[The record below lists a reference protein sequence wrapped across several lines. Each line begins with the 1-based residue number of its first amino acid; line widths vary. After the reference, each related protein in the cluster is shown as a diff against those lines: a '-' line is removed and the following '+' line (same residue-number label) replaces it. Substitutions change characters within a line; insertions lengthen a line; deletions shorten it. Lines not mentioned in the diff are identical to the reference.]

1 MTAAPDGPL
10 TAHGGPPAAH
20 GGPPAAHDGP
30 PAAHAG
36 PLTAHDGLPAAH
48 AGSPAAHAGSL
59 TARDRPGPVPR
70 TAPETALSVRQVLTL
85 ERVLAGEPEVV
96 AGADR
101 LDRPVRWVHVAE
113 AADVGVMLSGG
124 EMVLTTGVL
133 LAGDEEKQAEYIRS
147 LHRADAAAVVLGLGR
162 AFPAPPDVMRRA
174 AERCGLPLVV
184 LHRPFPFAELT
195 EEVQSRLVRQKF
207 ASVSLSEAVRTA
219 LTALITAGAPLQAL
233 LDEIARHSACPV
245 VVTNLAH
252 RVLATAGERS
262 AVDDVLRDWERIAR
276 QAGGSEGDGWIRAGL
291 GGRGEIWGR
300 LVLCGHRGDAA
311 TGRLLADRA
320 AEALVLHRM
329 LGGHGGGTWEEQ
341 SAQSLLTDLVGEA
354 VPARQLLP
362 RARAAGLPVNR
373 RTFVPLV
380 ARGAEPAGLDRLLR
394 LLGLPGLV
402 AELSDG
408 LTAILLSLPRDQD
421 ADALTAHFAARLHR
435 EAARPGP
442 VAGPDTGTG
451 APPPPGHGPDPGAA
465 RARAGGT
472 SGRVRAVV
480 AAAAARTDWDEVP
493 AGLRE
498 ARHVADAVADSAT
511 ARDLPA
517 VVRLGD
523 VHLRG
528 LMRLLRDDPRVQS
541 FAERELDGL
550 LCEATATG
558 TAHDLLDVLRTYLAT
573 GRNKSRTAR
582 LHHVSRPALYR
593 RLEAIQGRLGVDL
606 DDFEQ
611 AASVHIALLAHDA
624 QQR

>member
-1 MTAAPDGPL
+1 MT
-10 TAHGGPPAAH
+10 TALEP
-20 GGPPAAHDGP
+20 
-30 PAAHAG
+30 
-36 PLTAHDGLPAAH
+36 
-48 AGSPAAHAGSL
+48 
-59 TARDRPGPVPR
+59 
-70 TAPETALSVRQVLTL
+70 ALSVRQVLAL

-96 AGADR
+96 AGASQ

-133 LAGDEEKQAEYIRS
+133 LAGDPEAQAEYIRS
-147 LHRADAAAVVLGLGR
+147 LHRAEASAVVLGLGR
-162 AFPAPPDVMRRA
+162 AFPTPPEVMRRA
-174 AERCGLPLVV
+174 AERCGLPMVV

-195 EEVQSRLVRQKF
+195 EEVQSRLVRRKF
-207 ASVSLSEAVRTA
+207 AAVSLSESVRTA
-219 LTALITAGAPLQAL
+219 LTGLITAGAPLQRM
-233 LDEIARHSACPV
+233 LDEIASHSACPV

-276 QAGGSEGDGWIRAGL
+276 QAGGSEGDGWVRAEL
-291 GGRGEIWGR
+291 GGRGERWGR
-300 LVLCGHRGDAA
+300 IVLCGYRGDAA
-311 TGRLLADRA
+311 TGRLLADRG

-329 LGGHGGGTWEEQ
+329 LGGTVHSWEEQ
-341 SAQSLLTDLVGEA
+341 SAESLLTDLVSGV

-380 ARGAEPAGLDRLLR
+380 VRNGEAAQLDRVLR

-402 AELSDG
+402 AELADG
-408 LTAILLSLPRDQD
+408 VVAVLLSLARDQD
-421 ADALTAHFAARLHR
+421 AEALAAHFATRLR
-435 EAARPGP
+435 TEAG
-442 VAGPDTGTG
+442 G
-451 APPPPGHGPDPGAA
+451 GAA
-465 RARAGGT
+465 GDCKA
-472 SGRVRAVV
+472 AVV
-480 AAAAARTDWDEVP
+480 AAADARTGWDDVP

-498 ARHVADAVADSAT
+498 AQHVADAVAESPAGL
-511 ARDLPA
+511 DLPV
-517 VVRLGD
+517 VVRLRD

-528 LMRLLRDDPRVQS
+528 LVRLLRDDPHVQS

-550 LCEATATG
+550 LCGADAESE
-558 TAHDLLDVLRTYLAT
+558 LLPVLRTYLAT
-573 GRNKSRTAR
+573 GRNKSRTAQ

-593 RLEAIQGRLGVDL
+593 RLEAIETRLGVDL

-624 QQR
+624 QQG

>member
-1 MTAAPDGPL
+1 MTITLD
-10 TAHGGPPAAH
+10 
-20 GGPPAAHDGP
+20 
-30 PAAHAG
+30 
-36 PLTAHDGLPAAH
+36 
-48 AGSPAAHAGSL
+48 SL
-59 TARDRPGPVPR
+59 EP
-70 TAPETALSVRQVLTL
+70 ALSVRQVLTL

-96 AGADR
+96 AGASQ

-133 LAGDEEKQAEYIRS
+133 LAGDEDKQAEYVRS
-147 LHRADAAAVVLGLGR
+147 LYRAEAAAVVLGLGR

-174 AERCGLPLVV
+174 AERCGLPMVV

-195 EEVQSRLVRQKF
+195 EEVQSRLVRRKF
-207 ASVSLSEAVRTA
+207 AAVSLSEAVRTE
-219 LTALITAGAPLQAL
+219 LTALITAGAPLQRL
-233 LDEIARHSACPV
+233 LDEVARHSACPV

-252 RVLATAGERS
+252 RVLGTAGERS

-276 QAGGSEGDGWIRAGL
+276 QAWGYHPGLSGTGGGTEGDGWIRAEL
-291 GGRGEIWGR
+291 GGRGERWGR
-300 LVLCGHRGDAA
+300 IVLCGYRGDTA

-329 LGGHGGGTWEEQ
+329 LGGGAACSWEEQ
-341 SAQSLLTDLVGEA
+341 SAQSLLTDLVSGV

-362 RARAAGLPVNR
+362 RARAAGLPVNL

-380 ARGAEPAGLDRLLR
+380 VRDGDTGRLERLLR

-402 AELSDG
+402 AELADG
-408 LTAILLSLPRDQD
+408 ATAVLLSLARDQD
-421 ADALTAHFAARLHR
+421 ADALAEHFATRLR
-435 EAARPGP
+435 TESGT
-442 VAGPDTGTG
+442 AGT
-451 APPPPGHGPDPGAA
+451 
-465 RARAGGT
+465 
-472 SGRVRAVV
+472 VV
-480 AAAAARTDWDEVP
+480 AAADPRTVWDDVP

-498 ARHVADAVADSAT
+498 AQHVADAVADSAT
-511 ARDLPA
+511 ALELPP
-517 VVRLGD
+517 VVRLRD

-528 LMRLLRDDPRVQS
+528 LIRLLRDDPHVQS

-550 LCEATATG
+550 LREG
-558 TAHDLLDVLRTYLAT
+558 DEGLLSVLRTYLAT
-573 GRNKSRTAR
+573 GRNKSRTAL

-593 RLEAIQGRLGVDL
+593 RLESIQVRLGVDL

-624 QQR
+624 QQQ

>member
-1 MTAAPDGPL
+1 MTTTFGTLEP
-10 TAHGGPPAAH
+10 
-20 GGPPAAHDGP
+20 
-30 PAAHAG
+30 
-36 PLTAHDGLPAAH
+36 
-48 AGSPAAHAGSL
+48 
-59 TARDRPGPVPR
+59 
-70 TAPETALSVRQVLTL
+70 ALSVRQVLTM

-96 AGADR
+96 AGAGQ

-113 AADVGVMLSGG
+113 APDVGVMLSGG

-147 LHRADAAAVVLGLGR
+147 LHRAEASAVVLGLGR

-174 AERCGLPLVV
+174 AERCGLPMIV

-195 EEVQSRLVRQKF
+195 EEVQARLVRRKF
-207 ASVSLSEAVRTA
+207 AAVSLSESVRTA
-219 LTALITAGAPLQAL
+219 LTGLITAGAPLQRL
-233 LDEIARHSACPV
+233 LDEVAQHSACPV

-252 RVLATAGERS
+252 RVLATAGERP

-276 QAGGSEGDGWIRAGL
+276 QAGGSEGDGWIRAEL
-291 GGRGEIWGR
+291 GGRGERWGQI
-300 LVLCGHRGDAA
+300 VLCGHRGDTA

-329 LGGHGGGTWEEQ
+329 LGGNSAHTWEEQ
-341 SAQSLLTDLVGEA
+341 SAQSLLTDLVSGV

-380 ARGAEPAGLDRLLR
+380 VRDGEPAQLERVLR
-394 LLGLPGLV
+394 LLGLPGIV
-402 AELSDG
+402 AELADG
-408 LTAILLSLPRDQD
+408 ATAVLLSLARDQD
-421 ADALTAHFAARLHR
+421 ATVLVANFAARLR
-435 EAARPGP
+435 SEAART
-442 VAGPDTGTG
+442 A
-451 APPPPGHGPDPGAA
+451 
-465 RARAGGT
+465 
-472 SGRVRAVV
+472 V
-480 AAAAARTDWDEVP
+480 AAADPRTAWDDVP

-498 ARHVADAVADSAT
+498 AQHVADAVADSSA
-511 ARDLPA
+511 ALDLPA
-517 VVRLGD
+517 VVRLRD

-528 LMRLLRDDPRVQS
+528 LIRLLRDDPHVQS

-550 LCEATATG
+550 LCSADD
-558 TAHDLLDVLRTYLAT
+558 DLLSVLRTYLAT
-573 GRNKSRTAR
+573 GRNKSRTAQ

-624 QQR
+624 QQG

>member
-1 MTAAPDGPL
+1 MTTTFGTLEP
-10 TAHGGPPAAH
+10 
-20 GGPPAAHDGP
+20 
-30 PAAHAG
+30 
-36 PLTAHDGLPAAH
+36 
-48 AGSPAAHAGSL
+48 
-59 TARDRPGPVPR
+59 
-70 TAPETALSVRQVLTL
+70 ALSVRQVLTL

-96 AGADR
+96 AGAGQ

-113 AADVGVMLSGG
+113 APDVGVMLSGG

-147 LHRADAAAVVLGLGR
+147 LHRAEAAAVVLGLGR

-174 AERCGLPLVV
+174 AERCGLPMVV

-195 EEVQSRLVRQKF
+195 EEVQARLVRRKF
-207 ASVSLSEAVRTA
+207 AAVSLSESVRTA
-219 LTALITAGAPLQAL
+219 LTGLITAGAPLQRL
-233 LDEIARHSACPV
+233 LDEVAQHSACPV

-252 RVLATAGERS
+252 RVLATAGERP

-276 QAGGSEGDGWIRAGL
+276 QAGGSEGDGWIRAEL
-291 GGRGEIWGR
+291 GGRGERWGQI
-300 LVLCGHRGDAA
+300 VLCGHRGDTA

-329 LGGHGGGTWEEQ
+329 LGGNSAHTWEEQ
-341 SAQSLLTDLVGEA
+341 SAQSLLTDLVSGV

-380 ARGAEPAGLDRLLR
+380 VRDGEPAQLERVLR
-394 LLGLPGLV
+394 MLGLPGIV
-402 AELSDG
+402 AELADG
-408 LTAILLSLPRDQD
+408 ATAVLLSLARDQD
-421 ADALTAHFAARLHR
+421 ATVLVANFAARLR
-435 EAARPGP
+435 SEAART
-442 VAGPDTGTG
+442 A
-451 APPPPGHGPDPGAA
+451 
-465 RARAGGT
+465 
-472 SGRVRAVV
+472 V
-480 AAAAARTDWDEVP
+480 AAADPRTAWDDVP

-498 ARHVADAVADSAT
+498 AQHVADAVADSSA
-511 ARDLPA
+511 ALDLPA
-517 VVRLGD
+517 VVRLRD

-528 LMRLLRDDPRVQS
+528 LIRLLRDDPHVQS

-550 LCEATATG
+550 LCSG
-558 TAHDLLDVLRTYLAT
+558 DDDLLPVLRTYLAT
-573 GRNKSRTAR
+573 GRNKSRTAQ

-624 QQR
+624 QQG

>member
-1 MTAAPDGPL
+1 MTTVLEP
-10 TAHGGPPAAH
+10 
-20 GGPPAAHDGP
+20 
-30 PAAHAG
+30 
-36 PLTAHDGLPAAH
+36 
-48 AGSPAAHAGSL
+48 
-59 TARDRPGPVPR
+59 
-70 TAPETALSVRQVLTL
+70 ALSVRQVLAL
-85 ERVLAGEPEVV
+85 DRVLAGEPEVV
-96 AGADR
+96 AGAGH
-101 LDRPVRWVHVAE
+101 LDRSVRWVHVAE

-133 LAGDEEKQAEYIRS
+133 LAGDPDAQAEYIRS
-147 LHRADAAAVVLGLGR
+147 LHRAEAAAVVLGLGR

-174 AERCGLPLVV
+174 AERCGLPMVV

-195 EEVQSRLVRQKF
+195 EEVQSRLVRHKF
-207 ASVSLSEAVRTA
+207 AAVSLSEAVRTA
-219 LTALITAGAPLQAL
+219 LTGLITTGAPLQHL
-233 LDEIARHSACPV
+233 LDEIAVHAACPV

-262 AVDDVLRDWERIAR
+262 AVDDVLRDWDRIAR
-276 QAGGSEGDGWIRAGL
+276 QAGGSQGDGWIRAEL
-291 GGRGEIWGR
+291 GGRGQRWGR
-300 LVLCGHRGDAA
+300 IVLCGHRGDAA
-311 TGRLLADRA
+311 TGRLLADRG

-329 LGGHGGGTWEEQ
+329 LAGPAHSWEEE
-341 SAQSLLTDLVGEA
+341 SAQGLLTDLVSGA

-380 ARGAEPAGLDRLLR
+380 VRGGDPTQLDRVLR

-408 LTAILLSLPRDQD
+408 ATAVLLSLPRDQD
-421 ADALTAHFAARLHR
+421 AEALAEHFAVRLRH
-435 EAARPGP
+435 ETGVPG
-442 VAGPDTGTG
+442 T
-451 APPPPGHGPDPGAA
+451 
-465 RARAGGT
+465 
-472 SGRVRAVV
+472 V
-480 AAAAARTDWDEVP
+480 AAAGPRTAWDDVP

-498 ARHVADAVADSAT
+498 ALHVAEAAAGT
-511 ARDLPA
+511 PA
-517 VVRLGD
+517 HEDPPALVRLRD

-528 LMRLLRDDPRVQS
+528 LVRLLRDDPHVQS

-550 LCEATATG
+550 LCGPRA
-558 TAHDLLDVLRTYLAT
+558 DPRLLPVLRTYLAT
-573 GRNKSRTAR
+573 GRNKSRTAQ

-593 RLEAIQGRLGVDL
+593 RLEAIQARLGVDL

>member
-1 MTAAPDGPL
+1 MT
-10 TAHGGPPAAH
+10 TALEP
-20 GGPPAAHDGP
+20 
-30 PAAHAG
+30 
-36 PLTAHDGLPAAH
+36 
-48 AGSPAAHAGSL
+48 
-59 TARDRPGPVPR
+59 
-70 TAPETALSVRQVLTL
+70 ALSVRQVLAL
-85 ERVLAGEPEVV
+85 DRVLAGEPEVV
-96 AGADR
+96 AGAGH
-101 LDRPVRWVHVAE
+101 LDRSVRWVHVAE

-133 LAGDEEKQAEYIRS
+133 LAGDPDAQAEYIRS
-147 LHRADAAAVVLGLGR
+147 LHRAEASAVVLGLGR

-174 AERCGLPLVV
+174 AERCGLPMVV

-195 EEVQSRLVRQKF
+195 EEVQSRLVRHKF
-207 ASVSLSEAVRTA
+207 AAVSLSESVRTA
-219 LTALITAGAPLQAL
+219 LTGLITTGAPLQRV
-233 LDEIARHSACPV
+233 LDEIAVHAACPV

-262 AVDDVLRDWERIAR
+262 AVDDVLRDWDRIAR
-276 QAGGSEGDGWIRAGL
+276 QAGGSEGDGWIRAEL
-291 GGRGEIWGR
+291 GGRGERWGR
-300 LVLCGHRGDAA
+300 LVLCGHWGDAG

-329 LGGHGGGTWEEQ
+329 LGGAAHSWEEK
-341 SAQSLLTDLVGEA
+341 SAQGLLTDLVSGV

-380 ARGAEPAGLDRLLR
+380 VRDGEPAQLDRVLR

-408 LTAILLSLPRDQD
+408 ATAVLLSLPRDQD
-421 ADALTAHFAARLHR
+421 AEALAEHFAARLR
-435 EAARPGP
+435 DETGVPAVVSA
-442 VAGPDTGTG
+442 AGP
-451 APPPPGHGPDPGAA
+451 
-465 RARAGGT
+465 
-472 SGRVRAVV
+472 
-480 AAAAARTDWDEVP
+480 RTAWDDVP
-493 AGLRE
+493 FGLRE
-498 ARHVADAVADSAT
+498 ALHVAEAAAGTPADQD
-511 ARDLPA
+511 RPA
-517 VVRLGD
+517 LVRLRD

-528 LMRLLRDDPRVQS
+528 LVRLLRDDPHVQS

-550 LCEATATG
+550 LCGPRA
-558 TAHDLLDVLRTYLAT
+558 DPRLLPVLRTYLAT
-573 GRNKSRTAR
+573 GRNKSRTAQ

-593 RLEAIQGRLGVDL
+593 RLEAIQARLGVDL

>member
-1 MTAAPDGPL
+1 MTTIPEPL
-10 TAHGGPPAAH
+10 EP
-20 GGPPAAHDGP
+20 
-30 PAAHAG
+30 
-36 PLTAHDGLPAAH
+36 
-48 AGSPAAHAGSL
+48 
-59 TARDRPGPVPR
+59 
-70 TAPETALSVRQVLTL
+70 ALSVRQVLTL

-96 AGADR
+96 AGAGQ

-113 AADVGVMLSGG
+113 APDVGVMLTGG

-133 LAGDEEKQAEYIRS
+133 LAGDEDKQAEYIRS
-147 LHRADAAAVVLGLGR
+147 LYRAEAAAVVLGLGR

-174 AERCGLPLVV
+174 AERCGLPMVV

-195 EEVQSRLVRQKF
+195 EEVQSRLVRRKF
-207 ASVSLSEAVRTA
+207 AAVSLSESVRTT
-219 LTALITAGAPLQAL
+219 LTALITAGAPLQSL
-233 LDEIARHSACPV
+233 LDEVASHSACPV

-276 QAGGSEGDGWIRAGL
+276 QAGGSEGDGWIRAEL
-291 GGRGEIWGR
+291 GGRGERWGQI
-300 LVLCGHRGDAA
+300 VLCGHRGDTA

-329 LGGHGGGTWEEQ
+329 LGGNSAHTWEEQ
-341 SAQSLLTDLVGEA
+341 SAQSLLTDLVSGV

-380 ARGAEPAGLDRLLR
+380 VRDGDAAQLERVLR
-394 LLGLPGLV
+394 MLGLSGIV
-402 AELSDG
+402 AELADG
-408 LTAILLSLPRDQD
+408 ATAVLLSLARDQD
-421 ADALTAHFAARLHR
+421 AAVLVANFAARVR
-435 EAARPGP
+435 SES
-442 VAGPDTGTG
+442 
-451 APPPPGHGPDPGAA
+451 GAA
-465 RARAGGT
+465 Q
-472 SGRVRAVV
+472 AVV
-480 AAAAARTDWDEVP
+480 AAADARTAWDDVP

-498 ARHVADAVADSAT
+498 AQHVADAVADSSGAL
-511 ARDLPA
+511 DLPA
-517 VVRLGD
+517 VVRLKD

-528 LMRLLRDDPRVQS
+528 LIRLLRDDPYVQS

-550 LCEATATG
+550 LCTA
-558 TAHDLLDVLRTYLAT
+558 ADDDMLSVLRTYLAT
-573 GRNKSRTAR
+573 GRNKSRTAQ

-593 RLEAIQGRLGVDL
+593 RLEAIQTRLGVDL

>member
-1 MTAAPDGPL
+1 MSTTLEPL
-10 TAHGGPPAAH
+10 E
-20 GGPPAAHDGP
+20 
-30 PAAHAG
+30 
-36 PLTAHDGLPAAH
+36 
-48 AGSPAAHAGSL
+48 SL
-59 TARDRPGPVPR
+59 EPT
-70 TAPETALSVRQVLTL
+70 LSVRQVLML

-96 AGADR
+96 AGAAQ
-101 LDRPVRWVHVAE
+101 LDRAVRWVHVAE

-133 LAGDEEKQAEYIRS
+133 LAGDDDKQAEYIRS
-147 LHRADAAAVVLGLGR
+147 LHRAEAAAVVLGLGR

-174 AERCGLPLVV
+174 AERCGLPMVV

-195 EEVQSRLVRQKF
+195 EEVQARLVRRKF
-207 ASVSLSEAVRTA
+207 AAVSMSEAVRTA
-219 LTALITAGAPLQAL
+219 LTGLITAGAPLQRM
-233 LDEIARHSACPV
+233 LDEIAHHSGCPV

-276 QAGGSEGDGWIRAGL
+276 QAGGSEGDGWIRAEL
-291 GGRGEIWGR
+291 GGRGERWGQIM
-300 LVLCGHRGDAA
+300 LCGYRGDTA

-329 LGGHGGGTWEEQ
+329 LGGTSAHTWEEQ
-341 SAQSLLTDLVGEA
+341 SAQSLLTDLVSGV

-380 ARGAEPAGLDRLLR
+380 VRDGDPAELDRVLR
-394 LLGLPGLV
+394 LLGLPGIV
-402 AELSDG
+402 AELADG
-408 LTAILLSLPRDQD
+408 ATAVLLSLARDQD
-421 ADALTAHFAARLHR
+421 ATVLTANFAARLS
-435 EAARPGP
+435 
-442 VAGPDTGTG
+442 GT
-451 APPPPGHGPDPGAA
+451 
-465 RARAGGT
+465 
-472 SGRVRAVV
+472 VV
-480 AAAAARTDWDEVP
+480 AAADPRTAWDDVP
-493 AGLRE
+493 GGMRE
-498 ARHVADAVADSAT
+498 ARHVADAVASGAL
-511 ARDLPA
+511 DLPA
-517 VVRLGD
+517 VVRLKD

-528 LMRLLRDDPRVQS
+528 LVRLLRDDPHVQS

-550 LCEATATG
+550 LCGAG
-558 TAHDLLDVLRTYLAT
+558 DDLLAVLRTYLAT
-573 GRNKSRTAR
+573 GRNKSRTAQ

-624 QQR
+624 QQS